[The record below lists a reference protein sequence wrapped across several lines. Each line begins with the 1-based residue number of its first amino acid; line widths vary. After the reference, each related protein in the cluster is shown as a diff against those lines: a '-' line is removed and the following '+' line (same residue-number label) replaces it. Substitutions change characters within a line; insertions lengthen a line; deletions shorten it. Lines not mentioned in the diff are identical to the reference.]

1 MLYKMI
7 CEQGTEGR
15 LANASFDVAEYDNLV
30 FMSMR
35 IYAI

>member
-7 CEQGTEGR
+7 CEQGTKGC
-15 LANASFDVAEYDNLV
+15 LANTAFDITEYDNLV